1 MASRCERFPET
12 SRCGFQLSHH
22 YGLFHIAFTSCQRI
36 PLLLHR
42 RVPTWAQRAFLHA
55 YTRHQGH
62 EGCGISVILQQMETV
77 PLTLVP
83 CWTILR
89 WTCYVEFHGT
99 PAPVGKHWKCL
110 LKYPSD
116 DPMDYWTWKINQD
129 DFYMRKERKFWTM
142 RVRFIRHIRAK
153 WFLSDII
160 VKSETWTSTSKSIN
174 PDM

>member
-12 SRCGFQLSHH
+12 SCCGFQLWHH

-62 EGCGISVILQQMETV
+62 EGCGISVILQQVETV

-83 CWTILR
+83 CWTTLR

-129 DFYMRKERKFWTM
+129 ECGLVFTWERKE
-142 RVRFIRHIRAK
+142 
-153 WFLSDII
+153 S
-160 VKSETWTSTSKSIN
+160 SELWEWDLHVI
-174 PDM
+174 